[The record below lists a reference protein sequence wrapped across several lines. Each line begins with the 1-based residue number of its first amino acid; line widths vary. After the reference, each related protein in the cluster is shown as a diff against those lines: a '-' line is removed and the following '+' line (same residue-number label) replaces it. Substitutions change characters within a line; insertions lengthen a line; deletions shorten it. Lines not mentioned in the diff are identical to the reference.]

1 MGAICTSR
9 RSMCWL
15 CTYQGEK
22 ISSTLNDFV
31 IQNIGFMDLT
41 CIAQQLSDGLLL
53 HQPDAQQADT
63 NTMLLHITEHM
74 LHPRVRIAVLLRQL
88 LNLSSLLQNNI
99 VVHDNGITTVDKS
112 NAELYL
118 KVIGQI
124 MSLYKADTT
133 GMLFAGEEAGAKSE

>member
-1 MGAICTSR
+1 
-9 RSMCWL
+9 MCWL
-15 CTYQGEK
+15 CTYQGEPL
-22 ISSTLNDFV
+22 SVRLNEFV

-53 HQPDAQQADT
+53 QSPHATHADMQ
-63 NTMLLHITEHM
+63 TMRIHITEHM

-88 LNLSSLLQNNI
+88 LELSSLLQNNI
-99 VVHDNGITTVDKS
+99 VVHDNGVTTVDKS

-124 MSLYKADTT
+124 MTMYKADTQ
-133 GMLFAGEEAGAKSE
+133 GMLFVDDTTTKKVANA